1 MTVSGMMW
9 LLKTSHAGRMI
20 MERFFRRREDRIAG
34 QRVERRDGAQD
45 HVK

>member
-9 LLKTSHAGRMI
+9 LLKPSHAGRMI
-20 MERFFRRREDRIAG
+20 MERFFEAARSHIAG
-34 QRVERRDGAQD
+34 QEVERRGGAQD